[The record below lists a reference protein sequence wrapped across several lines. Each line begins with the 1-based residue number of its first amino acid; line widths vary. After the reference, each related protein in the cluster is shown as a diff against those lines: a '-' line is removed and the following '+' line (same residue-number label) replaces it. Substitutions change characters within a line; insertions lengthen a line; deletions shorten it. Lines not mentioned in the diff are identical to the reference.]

1 MEKSTP
7 TVNRD
12 SKDMLAKLM
21 ASENIIVE
29 HQPVPTAY
37 FDVVQ
42 RRLVLPMFK
51 DMDNSL
57 YDMLVG
63 HEVGHALFTPSD
75 RTDDACKRIDA
86 AAPVGR
92 VMSYLNVVEDVRI
105 EKAIKAKFPG
115 IRRDFITAYK
125 DLVERDFFGVA
136 GKDTSEMSLIDRTN
150 LHFKVG
156 NHIDLTFSPEE
167 QVIVDQIDQVS
178 TWDEMVDAAEALYGM
193 AKEQKQEEQEEQ
205 EEQEQEQD
213 QEDQDHLDN
222 DGQSSS
228 SADNEGDD
236 GADQTENTDGDG
248 DQSGDDEQSS
258 DMGQSM
264 EDDTDDGESAESREI
279 ETSALVPDECSTQSA
294 MDSAVQ
300 DMLVDSAD
308 DRQQVYL
315 TMPDPKLENIVI
327 DVNEVMNDF
336 RKGMT
341 RSDEVHGHFNIT
353 EKKNAAWQIF
363 AEFQKN
369 VNKTVGSMAQ
379 QFEMKKAADQYKRRQ
394 VSDSGVIDPLKMIN
408 YRWTDDIFL
417 KNTTL
422 PGAKNHGMVMFVD
435 WSGSMCDMMTDTL
448 KQLMT
453 LVLFCK
459 RVGIPYEVYGFT
471 NGYTRDTALQVADY
485 REGDGSMSDFNL
497 LNLISSRMK
506 NRDWQ
511 EMMTYITM
519 LACHYNRYSNSSGYE
534 LFSGSAGY
542 QPAGYSLCSTP
553 LDDTIVAA
561 AKIVTEFKN
570 RTGSQIVNTIFLTDG
585 CTSTS
590 PLGGYSNTEH
600 YDSQVGAMVSTRGTG
615 VLRDR
620 KTGKIF
626 KGRGSTSSLL
636 EWFKYTTGIP
646 AIGIF
651 LTSKSGLYSHL
662 SYSLGMGYEKAGEV
676 MEEFASKKCVSIGGV
691 QGYDNYYVI
700 DPTSKKFKGVDD
712 LKENAKLVTVKNAFI
727 REAKISK
734 SRLNIMN
741 EFVQKISKETV

>member
-115 IRRDFITAYK
+115 IRRDFVTAYK
-125 DLVERDFFGVA
+125 NLVERDFFGIA
-136 GKDTSEMSLIDRTN
+136 GKDISEMSLIDRVN

-156 NHIDLTFSPEE
+156 NHVDLTFSPEE
-167 QVIVDQIDQVS
+167 QVIVDKIDQVS

-193 AKEQKQEEQEEQ
+193 AKDQKREEQ
-205 EEQEQEQD
+205 EEQEQQQD
-213 QEDQDHLDN
+213 QEDQGGQDHLDN

-236 GADQTENTDGDG
+236 DADQTENTDGDG

-279 ETSALVPDECSTQSA
+279 ETSSLIPDECSTQSA
-294 MDSAVQ
+294 MDNAVQ
-300 DMLVDSAD
+300 NMLVDNTEE
-308 DRQQVYL
+308 RQQIYL
-315 TMPDPKLENIVI
+315 TMPDPKLQNIII
-327 DVNEVMNDF
+327 DVDKVMDDF
-336 RKGMT
+336 RKSIIK
-341 RSDEVHGHFNIT
+341 RSLDGRFNAS
-353 EKKNAAWQIF
+353 EKKSAAWQIF
-363 AEFQKN
+363 SQFQKN
-369 VNKTVGSMAQ
+369 VGKTVNSMAQ

-394 VSDSGVIDPLKMIN
+394 ISDSGVIDPLKMIN

-459 RVGIPYEVYGFT
+459 KVGIPYEVYGFT
-471 NGYTRDTALQVADY
+471 NGYRDQGLAIADY
-485 REGDGSMSDFNL
+485 RDGDGEMSGFNL
-497 LNLISSRMK
+497 INLISSRMK

-519 LACHYNRYSNSSGYE
+519 LACHFNSYG
-534 LFSGSAGY
+534 GSKKCDMFHRGAGF

-570 RTGSQIVNTIFLTDG
+570 RTKSQIVNAIFLTDG
-585 CTSTS
+585 GTSSS
-590 PLGGYSNTEH
+590 PLGGWSYTNR
-600 YDSQVGAMVSTRGTG
+600 YDGQEGAMVNANGRG

-626 KGRGSTSSLL
+626 KGKDSTSSLL

-651 LTSKSGLYSHL
+651 LTSTRGFHSHASYTLGLDYDATDKI
-662 SYSLGMGYEKAGEV
+662 MT
-676 MEEFASKKCVSIGGV
+676 EFSSKKCVSIDGV

-700 DPTSKKFKGVDD
+700 DPTSKKIKGVDD
-712 LKENAKLVTVKNAFI
+712 LKEGAKLVTVKNAFI
-727 REAKISK
+727 REAKINK

-741 EFVQKISKETV
+741 EFVEKISKETV